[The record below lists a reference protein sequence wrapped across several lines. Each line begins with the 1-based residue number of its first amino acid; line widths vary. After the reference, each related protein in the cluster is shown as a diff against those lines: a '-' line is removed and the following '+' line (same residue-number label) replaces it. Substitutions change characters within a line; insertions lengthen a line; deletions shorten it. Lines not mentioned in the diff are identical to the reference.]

1 MAVPVSPVRRRDI
14 LDALRRGTVPH
25 RGLDVLAVGLDRF
38 ETALDA
44 ELDAVGQGG
53 AHFKA
58 VRGEYGSGKTFF
70 ARWFTEQAKKKGFA
84 TAEIQISEGET
95 PLHRLETVY
104 RRVIENL
111 ETAEASPS
119 AFREIIDGWFHVL
132 ETDAIAAGASAH
144 DDVALTAATSELM
157 ENRLL
162 AVTKTAPAF
171 SAALRS
177 YREAQL
183 AGDIAQAD
191 GLLSWLGGQPHVAAS
206 VRRTAGI
213 RGELDHFGALGFLQG
228 LLAVLRDSDYLGLVL
243 VLDEV
248 ETLQRVR
255 ADVRERSLNAL
266 RQLLDEIDGGRF
278 PGLYVVITGTPAFY
292 DGTQGIQRLPPLAQR
307 ISADFSG
314 DPRFDNPRAPQL
326 RLLPFTT
333 QSLNELGRRVREIYA
348 SGSAAESRILSL
360 IDDAYLDELAA
371 TISGHLGGRVGIAP
385 RLYLRSL
392 VDIIDRVEQ
401 FDDYRPPAAS
411 SAQVSAADLTDEER
425 AATYLGKPAPAASID
440 DIDLSV
446 TD

>member
-1 MAVPVSPVRRRDI
+1 MTAVSAARRRDI

-38 ETALDA
+38 ETALDE
-44 ELDAVGQGG
+44 ELEAVAQGG

-58 VRGEYGSGKTFF
+58 IRGEYGSGKTFF

-111 ETAEASPS
+111 ETAEAAPS
-119 AFREIIDGWFHVL
+119 AFREIVDGWFHVL
-132 ETDAIAAGASAH
+132 ETDAIAAGAPAL
-144 DDVALTAATSELM
+144 DEAALTRATTELM
-157 ENRLL
+157 EKRLL

-171 SAALRS
+171 SAALRA

-183 AGDIAQAD
+183 AGDVAQAD
-191 GLLSWLGGQPHVAAS
+191 GLLSWLGGQPHVAAA
-206 VRRTAGI
+206 VRRTAGV
-213 RGELDHFGALGFLQG
+213 RGELDHFGALGFVQG
-228 LLAVLRDSDYLGLVL
+228 LLAVLRDSDYRGLVL

-255 ADVRERSLNAL
+255 SDVRERSLNAL

-292 DGTQGIQRLPPLAQR
+292 DGTQGMQRLPPLAQR
-307 ISADFSG
+307 ISADFRG

-326 RLLPFTT
+326 RLLPFTSN
-333 QSLNELGRRVREIYA
+333 SLNEVGRRVRDIYA
-348 SGSAAESRILSL
+348 SGSAAEARILRL
-360 IDDAYLDELAA
+360 IDDAYLDSLAA
-371 TISGHLGGRVGIAP
+371 AISGQLGGRVGVAP
-385 RLYLRSL
+385 RLYLRTL

-401 FDDYRPPAAS
+401 FDDYVPPAAS
-411 SAQVSAADLTDEER
+411 TTQLNPADLREEER
-425 AATYLGKPAPAASID
+425 AASFLGKPAPAGSVD

-446 TD
+446 SD